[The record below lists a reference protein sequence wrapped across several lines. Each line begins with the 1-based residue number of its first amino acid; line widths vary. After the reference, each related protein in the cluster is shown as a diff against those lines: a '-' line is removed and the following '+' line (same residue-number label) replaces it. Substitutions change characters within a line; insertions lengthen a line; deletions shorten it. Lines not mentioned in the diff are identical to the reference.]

1 MRKLLYSIG
10 AVLFLFISS
19 CTTDVDLNAPYKS
32 TTVVFG
38 LLDPDSSMQWIKINK
53 TFLGDGNNLNY
64 AQIRDS
70 SEYRWEEFKSLVILE
85 LENNVVIKTH
95 PLNDTVVSKDPY
107 GLFYAPLQTV
117 YYVNTP
123 NGLNPQRT
131 YKLVADFYDRED
143 IEATTNL
150 VGTDAIGF
158 QTPQPGTFI
167 SLAQYN
173 STNFDINYNDN
184 VNVKWTPVANVEK
197 YDLTLRFKFTE
208 EKYQEQDHINL
219 ISSTPITID
228 YYIGAFNADALESQ
242 GGYVTASFAGES
254 FFSYLKNTLTADP
267 KIRRVIGQFD
277 GTKTRCFE
285 VVMAMANDELKTYL
299 DVNAPVTGV
308 IQERP
313 IYTNVTNGL
322 GLFGSRSAVSIPN
335 LALYGS
341 AMQMGNLYAFGMG
354 SYCDGLN
361 FCDPDPT
368 SDFSCQ

>member
-1 MRKLLYSIG
+1 MSKLSW
-10 AVLFLFISS
+10 AFIATLILALNA
-19 CTTDVDLNAPYKS
+19 CTTEVDLNAPYKS

-38 LLDPDSSMQWIKINK
+38 LLDPDSTVQWIKINK
-53 TFLGDGNNLNY
+53 TFLGDGNNLDY

-70 SEYRWEEFKSLVILE
+70 SEYKWDEFKSVVLE
-85 LENNVVIKTH
+85 EYENNVLKKTYLVH
-95 PLNDTVVSKDPY
+95 DTVVNKDPY
-107 GLFYAPLQTV
+107 GIFYAPLQTV

-123 NGLNPQRT
+123 NKLNPQRT

-143 IEATTNL
+143 IYAETNL

-184 VNVKWTPVANVEK
+184 VNVKWTPVSNVEK
-197 YDLTLRFKFTE
+197 YDLTLRFSFTE
-208 EKYQEQDHINL
+208 EKYQEQEHINL
-219 ISSTPITID
+219 VSSTPITVD
-228 YYIGAFNADALESQ
+228 YYIGAFDASALESQ

-254 FFSYLKNTLTADP
+254 FFSYLKNTLSADP

-285 VVMAMANDELKTYL
+285 VVLAMANDELKTYL

-313 IYTNVTNGL
+313 IYTNISNGL
-322 GLFGSRSAVSIPN
+322 GLFGSRSAVRVSN
-335 LALYGS
+335 LALYGNS
-341 AMQMGNLYAFGMG
+341 MQMGNLYAFGLG
-354 SYCDGLN
+354 SYCAGLN
-361 FCDPDPT
+361 FCDPDPN
-368 SDFSCQ
+368 SDFSCE

>member
-1 MRKLLYSIG
+1 MNKLLVALLTISII
-10 AVLFLFISS
+10 AIQS

-38 LLDPDSSMQWIKINK
+38 LLDPDSTLQWIKINK
-53 TFLGDGNNLNY
+53 TFLGDGNNLDY

-70 SEYRWEEFKSLVILE
+70 SEYRWEEFKSLVLE
-85 LENNVVIKTH
+85 EYENNILKKSYPV
-95 PLNDTVVSKDPY
+95 LDTVVGKDPY
-107 GLFYAPLQTV
+107 GIFYAPLQTV
-117 YYVNTP
+117 YYVKTP
-123 NGLNPQRT
+123 NKLNPQRT

-143 IEATTNL
+143 ISATTNV

-184 VNVKWTPVANVEK
+184 VNVKWTPVSNVEK
-197 YDLTLRFKFTE
+197 YDLTLRFTFTE

-219 ISSTPITID
+219 ISSTPITLD
-228 YYIGAFNADALESQ
+228 YYIGAFDAASLESQ
-242 GGYVTASFAGES
+242 GGYVTAAFAGES
-254 FFSYLKNTLTADP
+254 FFSFLKNTLPADP
-267 KIRRVIGQFD
+267 KIRRVIGNFD
-277 GTKTRCFE
+277 GSKTRCFE
-285 VVMAMANDELKTYL
+285 IVLAMANDELKTYL

-313 IYTNVTNGL
+313 IYTNITNGL
-322 GLFGSRSAVSIPN
+322 GLFGSRSAVKVSN
-335 LALYGS
+335 LALYGNS
-341 AMQMGNLYAFGMG
+341 MQMGNLYAFGLG
-354 SYCDGLN
+354 AYCAGLN